1 MTPGINSWYKELK
14 GMIQMSK
21 RIPKLQ
27 RQEKLQ
33 EILSENPFIT
43 DDDLA
48 QEFGCSVQ
56 TIRLDRLE
64 LGIPELR
71 ERVKKVAQINHAKV
85 RSIAD
90 KEIIG
95 ELIELELGKK
105 AVSVLQITSEMV
117 ADKTKICRGHH
128 IFSQANMLAMALI
141 DADAVLTGSA
151 RIRYRRP
158 VYLNEKLVAT
168 AIFARRHS
176 NKHLIK
182 VVSKVGAEEVFVG
195 KFIMV
200 SR

>member
-1 MTPGINSWYKELK
+1 MAYSFYIFSDFVFSKKLALIMIKNYLAKAGNIYYTFLTPGINSWYKELK

-117 ADKTKICRGHH
+117 ADKPR
-128 IFSQANMLAMALI
+128 
-141 DADAVLTGSA
+141 
-151 RIRYRRP
+151 
-158 VYLNEKLVAT
+158 
-168 AIFARRHS
+168 
-176 NKHLIK
+176 
-182 VVSKVGAEEVFVG
+182 FVG
-195 KFIMV
+195 VTIFFRKLIC
-200 SR
+200 